1 MSPADAEKAE
11 ARRIA
16 LSAKEIR
23 LELELILKSAQF
35 IRAEKQSQLL
45 TYLCQKCVEG
55 KGGDLKESLI
65 AVEVFHRD
73 GGYTPTE
80 DSTVRVQVYELRRR
94 LREYYAGEGRERPVR
109 VEIPR
114 GSYSPRFVREAG
126 TAPEALPAV
135 PATRSQSTQS
145 QSRTGWYILAV
156 AAVASIILNFWLM
169 LAPSTFRPEAR
180 TAPIPNKDYESYLEL
195 FVPENKPRGTLLCL
209 SNPPILLIDGAHKPL
224 AQSFV
229 KHQTIPMSPNITQA
243 LRPQLPFVYLHPT
256 ADEYTGMGE
265 AACAY
270 QLGRLMQNLN
280 LRTQLT
286 QARFMN
292 WDRAVED
299 NVVVLGMPFS
309 NPWMDKNVSSRLFQ
323 NTDDGLRL
331 LISPS
336 AAEPAYNTSFDPQT
350 GRVVSDYGV
359 ISRER
364 TGSGASVLILA
375 GRTSFG
381 TFGVGDFFADP
392 HRMNPV
398 FEKLKSLNRSGTL
411 PRNFVAL
418 LKIQINED
426 IPLSVTLVKF
436 QASAN

>member
-1 MSPADAEKAE
+1 MSPADAEKGE
-11 ARRIA
+11 ASRIA
-16 LSAKEIR
+16 VSAKEIR

-35 IRAEKQSQLL
+35 IRAEKQGRLL
-45 TYLCQKCVEG
+45 TYLCQKCMEG
-55 KGGDLKESLI
+55 NGGDLKESLI

-73 GGYTPTE
+73 GGYSPTE

-109 VEIPR
+109 IEIPR
-114 GSYSPRFVREAG
+114 GGYSPRFIREAG
-126 TAPEALPAV
+126 PAV
-135 PATRSQSTQS
+135 ETLPGLPLHNSPATPRQSKLG
-145 QSRTGWYILAV
+145 RHLLV
-156 AAVASIILNFWLM
+156 AAAMASLSINIWLA
-169 LAPSTFRPEAR
+169 LELSASRPGAP
-180 TAPIPNKDYESYLEL
+180 TATIQNKDYESYLEL

-229 KHQTIPMSPNITQA
+229 KHQTIPMSPSITQA

-323 NTDDGLRL
+323 NTDGGLRL

-336 AAEPAYNTSFDPQT
+336 PADPSYNTSFDPQT
-350 GRVVSDYGV
+350 GRVVADYGV

-392 HRMNPV
+392 HSMNPV

-411 PRNFVAL
+411 PRNFVVL

-426 IPLSVTLVKF
+426 IPVSVTLVKF